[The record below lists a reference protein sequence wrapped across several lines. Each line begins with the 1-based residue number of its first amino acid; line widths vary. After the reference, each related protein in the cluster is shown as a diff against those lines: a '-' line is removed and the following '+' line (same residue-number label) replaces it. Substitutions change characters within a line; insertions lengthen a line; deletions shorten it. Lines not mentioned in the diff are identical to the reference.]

1 MCEQACIPKR
11 KKFTLWFITGYTASL
26 SVHIATKFFVCCLFR
41 SKMTSSSE
49 LISLYIYICINCSW
63 RTVTEI
69 KKIIHTSM
77 TEAMASKNG
86 TGHVK
91 TNSKTNYSAYTWHPE
106 VGNSTSTRSSHC
118 VPLPVQLSGCLP
130 GLGVG
135 SWLHHETGSGTQC
148 AAGPL
153 CPSRR
158 FRISVINKTRT

>member
-1 MCEQACIPKR
+1 
-11 KKFTLWFITGYTASL
+11 
-26 SVHIATKFFVCCLFR
+26 
-41 SKMTSSSE
+41 
-49 LISLYIYICINCSW
+49 
-63 RTVTEI
+63 
-69 KKIIHTSM
+69 M

-91 TNSKTNYSAYTWHPE
+91 TNSKTNYSAYTRHPE

-158 FRISVINKTRT
+158 FRISVINKTRTCVPHQEHCVPVPCLGFPVAYTKQLINNVHYHQAHCVPVPGFGPGLHK